1 MPALLQD
8 LRFGAR
14 MLRNHPGFAL
24 AAILTLALGI
34 GGNTAIFTVTSSVLL
49 KALPYQQ
56 PEQLYS
62 LDLQSNDGQ
71 SHCCSLNLFDLFHDN
86 AKSFTAVAAAA
97 PDNFNLTGRG
107 EPVQVA
113 AGRVSPD
120 FFAMLGVKPHSGRL
134 FLPEDGHPES
144 KPVVV
149 LSNSFWHTRFGGD
162 QSIVGQT
169 IALDSTPHTVIGILP
184 AGLEFPFLG
193 PADLWTPRYFEYSLF
208 STQRL
213 RMGVGY
219 LAIVGRLRPGA
230 SLDRALAEM
239 NVLQRQFEQ
248 EHHGAPDAR
257 PDVNAVLTGL
267 QESVVGGIRDKLKIL
282 SVFVGLVLLIACA
295 NVASLLL
302 SRALS
307 RKKEIA
313 VRAALGASRS
323 ALVRQLLTES
333 VLLAFVGGAV
343 GLGLAWAAIPYL
355 VLLGKHYLPQGI
367 PIAIDGRVLFF
378 VAAISVLTGLLFGLF
393 PALQLSRTNMNQTLR
408 DEGRGTTGG
417 HRRMQLRGLMVIGQV
432 AISLVVVIGAG
443 LLVRSFI
450 RLLTVD
456 PGFDPRNVL
465 TMNVSLPNVRYADPA
480 KQVAFFDELL
490 RRLSTTPGI
499 QSAAISATQPLTWK
513 RITPVLPEGQPEVP
527 LPQRPFIDI
536 EAISPQWFHT
546 LRVPIISGRE
556 FTDADNAQAPKV
568 LIVNQTFAK
577 KFWPNEN
584 PVGKRIV
591 MGRGPAPSE
600 VVGVAADV
608 KNRGLAQDPQ
618 AQIYFPFSQIPWGN
632 MYLIIRT
639 GPDPSAMVPTVRAQ
653 IAAIDPDQ
661 PVTAIET
668 ANELMDEARAQSRL
682 MVVLVGVFCVMALVL
697 ASIGIYGVLAYSVEQ
712 RRQELGIRVAL
723 GAVRSDIF
731 RLVAGYGLLLAAIGI
746 VLGLVGSLILSW
758 ALASTLSG
766 VLYKVS
772 VRDVLTFVGAPTLFL
787 IISLVAS
794 YLPARRAMK
803 VDPNEALRSN

>member
-1 MPALLQD
+1 MHVLLQD

-14 MLRNHPGFAL
+14 MLRKHPGFAL

-49 KALPYQQ
+49 KALPYEQ
-56 PEQLYS
+56 PQQLYS
-62 LDLQSNDGQ
+62 LDLQTNDGG
-71 SHCCSLNLFDLFHDN
+71 SHCCSLNLFDAFHDN
-86 AKSFTAVAAAA
+86 VKSFTAVAAVA

-113 AGRVSPD
+113 AGRVSPE
-120 FFAMLGVKPHSGRL
+120 FFEMLGVKPQAGRL
-134 FLPEDGHPES
+134 FLAEDGHPES
-144 KPVVV
+144 QPVVV

-219 LAIVGRLRPGA
+219 LAIIGRLRPGA
-230 SLDRALAEM
+230 SLDHALAEM

-313 VRAALGASRS
+313 VRAALGARRS

-343 GLGLAWAAIPYL
+343 GLGLAWASIPYL

-378 VAAISVLTGLLFGLF
+378 VAGISVLTGLLFGLF

-465 TMNVSLPNVRYADPA
+465 TMNVSLPNVRYADPE

-499 QSAAISATQPLTWK
+499 QSAAISATHPLTWK

-556 FTDADNAQAPKV
+556 FSDADNAQAPKV
-568 LIVNQTFAK
+568 LIVNQAFAK

-591 MGRGPAPSE
+591 MGRGPGPSE

-639 GPDPSAMVPTVRAQ
+639 GPDPSAMVATVRAQ

-682 MVVLVGVFCVMALVL
+682 MMVLVGVFCVMALVL

-746 VLGLVGSLILSW
+746 VLGLVGSLVLSW

-772 VRDVLTFVGAPTLFL
+772 VRDLLTFVGAPILFL
-787 IISLVAS
+787 MISVVAS